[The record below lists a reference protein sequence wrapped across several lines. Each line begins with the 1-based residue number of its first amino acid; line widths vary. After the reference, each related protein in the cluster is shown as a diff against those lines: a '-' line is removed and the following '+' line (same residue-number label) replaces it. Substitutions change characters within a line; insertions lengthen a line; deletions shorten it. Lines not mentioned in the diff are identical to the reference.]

1 MDKGV
6 APKEPSS
13 GLPLRVVILALI
25 IGLVVMQAGLWAF
38 LGLPLWWF
46 AAGGVLLISATVGL
60 ARMPGWRGSIP
71 WRDMILCIA
80 VAALVLALGVKGD

>member
-25 IGLVVMQAGLWAF
+25 IGLVVMQAGAV
-38 LGLPLWWF
+38 GIPRSASWWF
-46 AAGGVLLISATVGL
+46 AAGG
-60 ARMPGWRGSIP
+60 
-71 WRDMILCIA
+71 CC
-80 VAALVLALGVKGD
+80 